1 MSEKEHAPRID
12 IARSTLLCIEKGD
25 AVVGMCPVFQEATL
39 IGVDLFVP
47 ESAKLVDARLDSNR
61 EALCR
66 R

>member
-1 MSEKEHAPRID
+1 MTQFD
-12 IARSTLLCIEKGD
+12 GYL
-25 AVVGMCPVFQEATL
+25 AVRMCPVFQEATL

-61 EALCR
+61 EAQCR